1 MTKYL
6 LKVNNKDNWTRSMDS
21 VPLFMGDFEQAFAYK
36 IKSEEIF

>member
-21 VPLFMGDFEQAFAYK
+21 VPLFMCDFEQAFAYQ